1 MSDAIMIPCEG
12 SRCYTAGGG
21 KSNICAM
28 CGQPVEVD
36 GVGLVPDHERQDI
49 IAMVKR
55 GDFG

>member
-1 MSDAIMIPCEG
+1 MIPCEG

-28 CGQPVEVD
+28 CGQPVEID